1 MDVNLTKAANQAE
14 QLGRMFEGVLAVA
27 EVAKN
32 LRELEAEKRSLETRL
47 EQVKEDLAKR
57 EAVLSAYEKDVENYR
72 AQIGKLETDVAAA
85 QSFLRSVSERE
96 NAAIVQA
103 KEEANRVL
111 VEADNKKKDVLKR
124 LSVQQQEL
132 EKTIKNL
139 VGQKAREEKSLQEA
153 KDKLR
158 QFKEGLG

>member
-1 MDVNLTKAANQAE
+1 MDTSVTKAAAQAE

-27 EVAKN
+27 DVARN
-32 LRELEAEKRSLETRL
+32 LRNLEAEKKSLETRL

-85 QSFLRSVSERE
+85 QSYLRSVTEKE
-96 NAAIVQA
+96 NAVIVEA
-103 KEEANRVL
+103 KAEANRIL
-111 VEADNKKKDVLKR
+111 VEADNQRKDILKG
-124 LSVQQQEL
+124 LSVQRGQL
-132 EKTIKNL
+132 EKDVKNL

>member
-1 MDVNLTKAANQAE
+1 MDANVTKAAAQAE

-27 EVAKN
+27 DVARN
-32 LRELEAEKRSLETRL
+32 LRNLEAEKKSLETRL

-57 EAVLSAYEKDVENYR
+57 EAVLSSYEKDVENYR

-85 QSFLRSVSERE
+85 QSYLRSVAEKE
-96 NAAIVQA
+96 NAVIVEA
-103 KEEANRVL
+103 KAEANRIL
-111 VEADNKKKDVLKR
+111 VEADNQRKDIVKG
-124 LSVQQQEL
+124 LSVQKGQL
-132 EKTIKNL
+132 EKDIKNL